1 MAIEVKHSVHIRKED
16 LAGLKSFA
24 EDYPTAECF
33 FLYKGKT
40 IEKHGNIQCI
50 PIELFLLDLKV

>member
-40 IEKHGNIQCI
+40 IENTEIFNASQ
-50 PIELFLLDLKV
+50 LNFFYST